1 MRVAINGVGV
11 AGPALAYWLRRF
23 GHDPVLF
30 EKAPALRVGGY
41 VIDFWGTGYDL
52 AERMGIIDDI
62 IARGYLIDRLSMMDA
77 AGKTIAALDLTP
89 VREQL
94 QNRFITIARNDL
106 CAALVAACDGIPR
119 YFGHSIEAIAPDHDG
134 VDVTL
139 SDGSLQW
146 FDLVVGADGLHSR
159 VRELA
164 FGPEEQFVRSV
175 GCVVAAFRVNGYPH
189 RDELA
194 YVSHTGPMRQVARVA
209 LREDETLILM
219 ICRSEML
226 ETGLL
231 PSGQKA
237 ALRAAFAGM
246 AWEVPEI
253 LARLDDVD
261 DLYLDHVSQIRL
273 DHWSTGRVVLVGDAA
288 ACVSLLA
295 GEGTG
300 LAMIEAYVL
309 AGELHRAGADTTRG
323 LLAYEQRLAAF
334 LRRKQRTALG
344 MRGFF
349 APRHALGL
357 ATRNLIVRTMTFPH
371 VDRIWVRHTLA
382 DDIDLPRYEA

>member
-1 MRVAINGVGV
+1 
-11 AGPALAYWLRRF
+11 
-23 GHDPVLF
+23 
-30 EKAPALRVGGY
+30 
-41 VIDFWGTGYDL
+41 
-52 AERMGIIDDI
+52 
-62 IARGYLIDRLSMMDA
+62 
-77 AGKTIAALDLTP
+77 
-89 VREQL
+89 
-94 QNRFITIARNDL
+94 
-106 CAALVAACDGIPR
+106 
-119 YFGHSIEAIAPDHDG
+119 
-134 VDVTL
+134 
-139 SDGSLQW
+139 
-146 FDLVVGADGLHSR
+146 
-159 VRELA
+159 
-164 FGPEEQFVRSV
+164 VRSV
-175 GCVVAAFRVNGYPH
+175 GCVVAAFRVNGYPQ

-209 LREDETLILM
+209 LRQDETLILM

-231 PSGQKA
+231 PSRQKA

-273 DHWSTGRVVLVGDAA
+273 DRWSTGRVVLVGDAA

-300 LAMIEAYVL
+300 LAMIETYVL

-357 ATRNLIVRTMTFPH
+357 AARNLVVRAMTFPH
-371 VDRIWVRHTLA
+371 VDRIWVRRTLA

>member
-1 MRVAINGVGV
+1 MRVAINGMGV

-30 EKAPALRVGGY
+30 ERAVALRTGGY

-62 IARGYLIDRLSMMDA
+62 RGQGYPIDRLSMVGATGKPA
-77 AGKTIAALDLTP
+77 ATLDLAP
-89 VREQL
+89 VRKQL
-94 QNRFITIARNDL
+94 GQRFVTVARNDL
-106 CAALVAACDGIPR
+106 SAALVAACDGIPR
-119 YFGHSIEAIAPDHDG
+119 YFGRSIEAIAPDHDG

-139 SDGSLQW
+139 SDGSTQR

-164 FGPEEQFVRSV
+164 FGPEERFVRSV
-175 GCVVAAFRVNGYPH
+175 GCVVAAFRLRGYPH

-194 YVSHTGPMRQVARVA
+194 YVSHTVPMRQVARVA
-209 LREDETLILM
+209 LRDDETVILM
-219 ICRSEML
+219 ICRSELL
-226 ETGLL
+226 EGGRTPGCH
-231 PSGQKA
+231 KA
-237 ALRAAFAGM
+237 ALRTAFADM

-253 LARLDDVD
+253 LARLDDAD
-261 DLYLDHVSQIRL
+261 DLYLDDVRQVRL
-273 DHWSTGRVVLVGDAA
+273 DHWSTGRVVLVGDAG

-295 GEGTG
+295 GEGTA
-300 LAMIEAYVL
+300 LAMTEAYVL
-309 AGELHRAGADTTRG
+309 AGELTRAGDDPTRG
-323 LLAYEQRLAAF
+323 LLAYEQRLTA
-334 LRRKQRTALG
+334 LVRRRQRAALG

-357 ATRNLIVRTMTFPH
+357 AVRDLLVRGVTLPH
-371 VDRIWVRHTLA
+371 VDQIWVRRTLA
-382 DDIDLPRYEA
+382 DDIRLPRYEV

>member
-30 EKAPALRVGGY
+30 EKAAALRVGGY

-94 QNRFITIARNDL
+94 QNRFVTIARNDL

-139 SDGSLQW
+139 SDGSTQR

-175 GCVVAAFRVNGYPH
+175 GCVVAAFRVNGYPQ

-209 LREDETLILM
+209 LRQDETLILM

-226 ETGLL
+226 ETACF
-231 PSGQKA
+231 PA
-237 ALRAAFAGM
+237 ARRRRCGPRSPAWPGKFRRSLRA
-246 AWEVPEI
+246 
-253 LARLDDVD
+253 
-261 DLYLDHVSQIRL
+261 
-273 DHWSTGRVVLVGDAA
+273 STM
-288 ACVSLLA
+288 S
-295 GEGTG
+295 T
-300 LAMIEAYVL
+300 ISIS
-309 AGELHRAGADTTRG
+309 TT
-323 LLAYEQRLAAF
+323 
-334 LRRKQRTALG
+334 
-344 MRGFF
+344 
-349 APRHALGL
+349 
-357 ATRNLIVRTMTFPH
+357 
-371 VDRIWVRHTLA
+371 
-382 DDIDLPRYEA
+382 